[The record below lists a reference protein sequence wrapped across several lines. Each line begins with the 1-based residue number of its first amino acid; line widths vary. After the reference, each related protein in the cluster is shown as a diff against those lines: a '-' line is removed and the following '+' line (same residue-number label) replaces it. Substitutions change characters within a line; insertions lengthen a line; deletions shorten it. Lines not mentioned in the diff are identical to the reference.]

1 MTASRSDSMGGGGRA
16 TGEPASRDDSVGGAG
31 PATGTRA
38 ARSESASDRPTGRS
52 TSLSESAGDGGQ
64 ATGRSESRGD
74 STGGRGRATGRSASR
89 GDTAGAGG
97 KTASGAAKRTY
108 GGVSAEER
116 RAQRRTTLLD
126 AALEI
131 IGTQGIAKLTV
142 SGLCAQ
148 AGLNERYYYESF
160 DSRDAVLAALVDRIA
175 EEMAATIV
183 GALQAAPADTR
194 AKAHAAISAGIHLL
208 TDDPRK
214 AHVALVAGMA
224 TPELRARTNQTV
236 RVFARLVAAEGID
249 FYGITDPD
257 PDPTIDFRA
266 TYLVGGLVQTLT
278 AWLQDDLPLTRDEL
292 IEHTT
297 DVFVL
302 LGEDLAHR
310 LT

>member
-1 MTASRSDSMGGGGRA
+1 MTASRSDSVRGHGRA
-16 TGEPASRDDSVGGAG
+16 TDGSASR
-31 PATGTRA
+31 R
-38 ARSESASDRPTGRS
+38 ASDRA
-52 TSLSESAGDGGQ
+52 TSGS
-64 ATGRSESRGD
+64 
-74 STGGRGRATGRSASR
+74 
-89 GDTAGAGG
+89 
-97 KTASGAAKRTY
+97 AKRTY
-108 GGVSAEER
+108 GGISADER
-116 RAQRRTTLLD
+116 RAQRRAALLD

-160 DSRDAVLAALVDRIA
+160 DSRDAVLAALIDRIA
-175 EEMAATIV
+175 EELAAAII
-183 GALQAAPADTR
+183 GALPTAPADTR
-194 AKAHAAISAGIHLL
+194 AKAHAAIAAGIHLL

-236 RVFARLVAAEGID
+236 RAFARLVAAEGID
-249 FYGITDPD
+249 FYGITGPNPD
-257 PDPTIDFRA
+257 PAIDFRA

-278 AWLQDDLPLTRDEL
+278 AWLQDDLTLTRDEL
-292 IEHTT
+292 IAHTT

-302 LGEDLAHR
+302 LGEDLAGR

>member
-1 MTASRSDSMGGGGRA
+1 MK
-16 TGEPASRDDSVGGAG
+16 
-31 PATGTRA
+31 
-38 ARSESASDRPTGRS
+38 
-52 TSLSESAGDGGQ
+52 DGGK
-64 ATGRSESRGD
+64 A
-74 STGGRGRATGRSASR
+74 
-89 GDTAGAGG
+89 AGG
-97 KTASGAAKRTY
+97 PAKRTY
-108 GGVSAEER
+108 GGVSADER
-116 RAQRRTTLLD
+116 RAQRRAALLD

-160 DSRDAVLAALVDRIA
+160 DSRDAVLAALIDRIA

-183 GALQAAPADTR
+183 GALQAAQADTR
-194 AKAHAAISAGIHLL
+194 SKAHAAISAGIHLL

-214 AHVALVAGMA
+214 AHVALIAGMA

-249 FYGITDPD
+249 FYGITDPE

-278 AWLQDDLPLTRDEL
+278 AWLQNDLPLTRDEL

-302 LGEDLAHR
+302 LGEDLARR
-310 LT
+310 LL

>member
-1 MTASRSDSMGGGGRA
+1 MGGGGQATGGHASRSDSARDGGR
-16 TGEPASRDDSVGGAG
+16 TTSGPAS
-31 PATGTRA
+31 P
-38 ARSESASDRPTGRS
+38 P
-52 TSLSESAGDGGQ
+52 
-64 ATGRSESRGD
+64 
-74 STGGRGRATGRSASR
+74 
-89 GDTAGAGG
+89 
-97 KTASGAAKRTY
+97 KRTY
-108 GGVSAEER
+108 GGVSADER
-116 RAQRRTTLLD
+116 RAQRRAALLD

-160 DSRDAVLAALVDRIA
+160 DGRDAVLAALIDRIA
-175 EEMAATIV
+175 QEMAGAII
-183 GALQAAPADTR
+183 GALQTAAADTR

-224 TPELRARTNQTV
+224 TPELRARTNQKV
-236 RVFARLVAAEGID
+236 RIFARLVAAEGID
-249 FYGITDPD
+249 FYDITDPN
-257 PDPTIDFRA
+257 PDPAIDFRA

-292 IEHTT
+292 VDHTT

-302 LGEDLAHR
+302 LGEDLARR